1 MDTAPIFDKIS
12 GEYDRFNHLFSLNID
27 KRWRRGAT
35 RVAARIARKMALA
48 RGCQLSEIKVVDL
61 ACGTGDLSIMLAKK
75 GLSVTGVDISEGML
89 EKGREKVENLWQGKN
104 ARYPRPV
111 LEKGD
116 GADLSFAD
124 SSVDIIT
131 IAYGIRNFDDRPESL
146 REILRVLSPGG
157 ALLILEFGEPK
168 NALFRLV
175 YKPYFRHV
183 MPGMASALT
192 LGKDAAAYKYFI
204 SSVEK
209 FPKFERFCKE
219 LSASGFQK
227 AEYKSQ
233 TGGISV
239 LYKAFKPMG
248 K

>member
-1 MDTAPIFDKIS
+1 MDTAPIFNKIS
-12 GEYDRFNHLFSLNID
+12 GDYDRFNHLFSLSID
-27 KRWRRGAT
+27 KRWRKGAT
-35 RVAARIARKMALA
+35 RVATRIARKMASS
-48 RGCQLSEIKVVDL
+48 RGCQVSDIKVVDL
-61 ACGTGDLSIMLAKK
+61 ACGTGDLSIMLAKR
-75 GLSVTGVDISEGML
+75 GLTVTGVDISEGML
-89 EKGREKVENLWQGKN
+89 EKGREKVERLWGEKLS
-104 ARYPRPV
+104 RYPKPV

-116 GADLSFAD
+116 GADLRFED
-124 SSVDIIT
+124 GSVDIIT
-131 IAYGIRNFDDRPESL
+131 IAYGIRNFDDRPSSL
-146 REILRVLSPGG
+146 REIMRVLSPGG

-175 YKPYFRHV
+175 YKPYFRHI

-219 LSASGFQK
+219 LSQAGFQFVG
-227 AEYKSQ
+227 YKSQ

-239 LYKAFKPMG
+239 LYRAFKPVG